1 MAELKVWRNKAG
13 KETEIKD
20 MTSEHIK
27 NCLSLL
33 VTRNKSNSKTY
44 TYLKEELATR
54 KDASAKII
62 KKKFKYIA
70 GD

>member
-13 KETEIKD
+13 KETEIED

-27 NCLSLL
+27 NCIKLL
-33 VTRNKSNSKTY
+33 ETRNKTTSKTY
-44 TYLKEELATR
+44 TYLKEILATR
-54 KDASAKII
+54 KDASAKTI